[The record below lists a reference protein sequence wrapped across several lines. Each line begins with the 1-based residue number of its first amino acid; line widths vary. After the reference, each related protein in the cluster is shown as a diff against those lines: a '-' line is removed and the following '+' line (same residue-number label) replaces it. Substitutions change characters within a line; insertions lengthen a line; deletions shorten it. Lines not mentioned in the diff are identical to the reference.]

1 MNLQIKERE
10 IVIQE
15 PIDKLFTFL
24 SHPYNFNSLM
34 PPEVKKF
41 EAGEDW
47 FLFALGAMPE
57 VKMKV
62 AEIKENELIRLRSAS
77 DKLDFELLCHFQQ
90 HENHPHAWLEFQGQF
105 NMMMK
110 MMVEKPLKAF
120 LKTLTDNMEKL

>member
-1 MNLQIKERE
+1 MNTVIKERE
-10 IVIQE
+10 VVIHE
-15 PIDKLFTFL
+15 PLDKTFEFL
-24 SHPYNFNSLM
+24 SHPRNFNSLM

-57 VKMKV
+57 VKMKLSEV
-62 AEIKENELIRLRSAS
+62 KPNELIKLRSAS
-77 DKLDFELLCHFQQ
+77 DKLDFELLCHFKQ
-90 HENHPHAWLEFQGQF
+90 HEDHAHAWLEFQGQF

-120 LKTLTDNMEKL
+120 LKTLTDNLEKL

>member
-62 AEIKENELIRLRSAS
+62 AEVKENELIRLRSAS
-77 DKLDFELLCHFQQ
+77 DKLDFELLCHFEQQ
-90 HENHPHAWLEFQGQF
+90 ENHEHVWLEFQVQF